1 MQIFRL
7 LSGPMKTRQISYV
20 IFQTMDNKVYQS
32 ANFKIFECSGEIHQ
46 IPHVINETTIH
57 FSVKVYINVQY
68 NSA

>member
-46 IPHVINETTIH
+46 ITHVINETTIH